1 MQKNEEN
8 RHKKLILLN
17 IFLISCTSSNYSN
30 EDKKPWKVSEEKPL
44 NINKLPPNL
53 IPFGPEPLKFPPNT
67 FDWQPSDTSIIVHT
81 ALESHYQ
88 YEDKSEIFTEFNN
101 KSGLVL
107 HFWVPGDHKFL
118 NNLSPNR
125 IWIAFDIEEMKF
137 NGDLH
142 FFEVK
147 PDKRDTIVQNQSN
160 FVWQPAPGFGIRT
173 VLTANDVNIYIE
185 SNDMNIYI
193 DNGSMPTPHVKE
205 QWANLAKK
213 CITPCFSKVFVWQP
227 QLNTFEVI
235 EVQLLYKGINPPS
248 DYLPKITIRERI

>member
-1 MQKNEEN
+1 M
-8 RHKKLILLN
+8 LILLD
-17 IFLISCTSSNYSN
+17 IFFISCTSSNYSSESKN
-30 EDKKPWKVSEEKPL
+30 TWKVSEEKTL
-44 NINKLPPNL
+44 GINKLPLDL
-53 IPFGPEPLKFPPNT
+53 IPFGPEPLKFPPNI
-67 FDWQPSDTSIIVHT
+67 FDWQPPDTSIVVHT

-118 NNLSPNR
+118 NNLSSKM
-125 IWIAFDIEEMKF
+125 IWIAFDIEEMRF

-142 FFEVK
+142 FFEVR
-147 PDKRDTIVQNQSN
+147 PDKSDKIVQNDSN
-160 FVWQPAPGFGIRT
+160 IVWQPSPGVGIRT
-173 VLTANDVNIYIE
+173 VLTANDIMIYVESTDVNIY
-185 SNDMNIYI
+185 SD
-193 DNGSMPTPHVKE
+193 DSMPTPHVKE

-213 CITPCFSKVFVWQP
+213 CIRPCYSKVFVWQP

-235 EVQLLYKGINPPS
+235 EVQLLYKGISPPS